1 MLDGV
6 TREEVR
12 DAIIDAVQNPVA
24 SSRGGRPTSAVC
36 EVEKMV
42 VVLEEPRHFHVALK
56 VSLDNYSSEYGVWI
70 MEY

>member
-24 SSRGGRPTSAVC
+24 SSHGGRPTSAVC